1 MPCRRFRS
9 AAPRFTGL
17 LVLVTAVMA
26 TGCKDETRRVLVAGD
41 AIGDTTGYVWTPPP
55 HTPTYGETLARLVEA
70 KGCGE
75 VMDTV
80 RNRIVTTMAAEVE
93 AQKQRALK
101 QVELG
106 CGSRLT
112 ADGGGPA
119 VDAQA
124 GETMV
129 GTGDTLDTPES
140 DTKDAPSNGGQPAGV
155 APPQVEEADFL
166 KYDDKYLYLLADKK
180 LRIFDVSSPA
190 DIQEVGSH
198 AFDGIPRRLFVHGD
212 YAVVFESKYPLQL
225 LSPNA
230 GMDAGGGWQAGTDA
244 CTYGY
249 DCDFTG
255 DAYSLDITVL
265 DITNRKAPVP
275 VRKAGITG
283 TFLSARLIGNVVHT
297 VVVFPQLAA
306 DKYDMRPKQL
316 LPWEEACSSSGA
328 VYPYSAPQ
336 VAEAYELLK
345 AKNEKVIEQLD
356 LTGLFPSVID
366 QRDLLG
372 KPTTDTELF
381 GNCGGFLMGQE
392 GDGQNLI
399 GLISFDLT
407 SDEPL
412 SARTVLGRPGAV
424 YATAKSI
431 YIAQRHYRQPNEN
444 WYWQEDPSEQATSVH
459 RFSLPATGVTT
470 TYMGSGV
477 VKGLVLNEFSM
488 NESGDDLR
496 LATTLGKMP
505 NPAVENHLYV
515 MEQAGLDRLETVGAL
530 TGLVK
535 GQDIRSVRF
544 DDKTAYLSTA
554 DNTAPL
560 LVIDLTD
567 KTHPKEI
574 GQLKVPGFATY
585 MQFIAP
591 RTLLTLGFEVSG
603 ASAGRVSWSSLRLQ
617 LVDVAV
623 PASPKLLHAEVIG
636 TQGSSS
642 AAATD
647 HLAFNW
653 DGNRHWLGL
662 PATVCGAATPGIPA
676 QPLEFSGLYVYDVTA
691 FNGFQKLGG
700 LPLVTP
706 NDEVYAK
713 GCADPWMFSTSEV
726 KRSLFI
732 GDYVFAIS
740 ARAIVSAKM
749 GALETPLD
757 TQSL

>member
-1 MPCRRFRS
+1 MPRRRFRS
-9 AAPRFTGL
+9 AVLRSTGL
-17 LVLVTAVMA
+17 LFLFAAVLA
-26 TGCKDETRRVLVAGD
+26 TGCKDETRRVFMSGD
-41 AIGDTTGYVWTPPP
+41 AVGDTTGYVWTPPP

-80 RNRIVTTMAAEVE
+80 RDRIVTTMAAEVE
-93 AQKQRALK
+93 VQKQRALW
-101 QVELG
+101 QAELG
-106 CGSRLT
+106 CGSRWGT
-112 ADGGGPA
+112 DGGGSP

-124 GETMV
+124 GETMS
-129 GTGDTLDTPES
+129 GTGDTLDTPKS
-140 DTKDAPSNGGQPAGV
+140 DINDSPANGEQAAAAG
-155 APPQVEEADFL
+155 PPQVEEADFL

-198 AFDGIPRRLFVHGD
+198 AFDGIPRRLFVQGD

-230 GMDAGGGWQAGTDA
+230 GMDAGGGWQDGTDA

-275 VRKAGITG
+275 VRKTGITG

-328 VYPYSAPQ
+328 VYPYSAHQ

-345 AKNEKVIEQLD
+345 AKNEKVIQQLD

-366 QRDLLG
+366 QRDLVG
-372 KPTTDTELF
+372 TPKTDAALF
-381 GNCGGFLMGQE
+381 GDCGGFLLGQE

-399 GLISFDLT
+399 GLLSFDLT
-407 SDEPL
+407 NDEPL
-412 SARTVLGRPGAV
+412 SMRTVLGRPGAV

-431 YIAQRHYRQPNEN
+431 YIAQRHYRQPNES
-444 WYWQEDPSEQATSVH
+444 WYWEGDASQHATSLH

-488 NESGDDLR
+488 SESGDNLR

-505 NPAVENHLYV
+505 APAVENHLYV
-515 MEQAGLDRLETVGAL
+515 MEQAGNDLLATVGAL

-554 DNTAPL
+554 DKTAPL

-567 KTHPKEI
+567 KTHPKEV

-591 RTLLTLGFEVSG
+591 RTLLTLGFEVSD
-603 ASAGRVSWSSLRLQ
+603 AAAGQVSWSALRLQ
-617 LVDVAV
+617 LVDVAT
-623 PASPKLLHAEVIG
+623 PANPKLLHSEVIG

-662 PATVCGAATPGIPA
+662 PATVCGATTPGIPTH
-676 QPLEFSGLYVYDVTA
+676 PLEFSGLYVYDVTA

-726 KRSLFI
+726 KRSVFL

-740 ARAIVSAKM
+740 ARTIVSAKM
-749 GALETPLD
+749 GALETPLC
-757 TQSL
+757 TKAL